1 MALSILNNI
10 PSLAAQN
17 QLSITG
23 SQLQKTLFR
32 LSSGSRINSGADDA
46 AGLAIADGLRA
57 NVTALTQS
65 ARNATDGVGQLQV
78 ADGALA
84 QVTTLLNR
92 AVTLATESSTSTVS
106 QGQRD
111 SINAEYT
118 QIKAEI
124 DRIGTSTTFNGVA
137 VFQGSGSTPD
147 TNTWKSSAGTEGAG
161 GISGSTAIAS
171 GETFSITDTNTGK
184 TYTFTGAAGGSTVS
198 DLITGIQSAASNPS
212 GGNYVNV
219 TAAVDSTGHLSI
231 KDANGDHSLIVTTD
245 AANLG
250 GSGMVASTMA
260 VGGTQA
266 VLLSDGGV
274 NSTLTTNIGALSS
287 NGLNLTGSLAG
298 SDGSAATTE
307 LGRINTAIQT
317 IASQRGTIG
326 AGINRLQSAQSVM
339 NNQIQNLSAAED
351 GIRSADIA
359 QEVANMT
366 KYNILNQTGISAL
379 SQSNQMQQG
388 VLSLLR

>member
-78 ADGALA
+78 GDGALA

-92 AVTLATESSTSTVS
+92 AVTLATEASTSTVS

-111 SINAEYT
+111 AINTEYT

-137 VFQGSGSTPD
+137 VFQGSGTTPD
-147 TNTWKSSAGTEGAG
+147 TNTWKSSAGVPGAG
-161 GISGSTAIAS
+161 GITGATAIAV
-171 GETFSITDTNTGK
+171 GETFSITDTNSGK
-184 TYTFTGAAGGSTVS
+184 TYTFTGAGGGSTVS

-212 GGNYVNV
+212 GGTYVNV
-219 TAAVDSTGHLSI
+219 TAAIDSTGHLSI
-231 KDANGDHSLIVTTD
+231 KDANGDHSLIVSTD
-245 AANLG
+245 AATLG
-250 GSGMVASTMA
+250 GSGMVAGTMA
-260 VGGTQA
+260 T
-266 VLLSDGGV
+266 GGV
-274 NSTLTTNIGALSS
+274 QTFCFRTGA
-287 NGLNLTGSLAG
+287 
-298 SDGSAATTE
+298 
-307 LGRINTAIQT
+307 
-317 IASQRGTIG
+317 
-326 AGINRLQSAQSVM
+326 
-339 NNQIQNLSAAED
+339 
-351 GIRSADIA
+351 
-359 QEVANMT
+359 
-366 KYNILNQTGISAL
+366 
-379 SQSNQMQQG
+379 
-388 VLSLLR
+388 

>member
-23 SQLQKTLFR
+23 AGLQKTLFR

-92 AVTLATESSTSTVS
+92 AVTLATEASTSTVS

-111 SINAEYT
+111 SIQAEYA

-124 DRIGTSTTFNGVA
+124 DRIGTSTTFNGVN
-137 VFQGSGSTPD
+137 VFQGAGTTPD
-147 TNTWKSSAGTEGAG
+147 TNTWLSSAGTAGAG
-161 GISGSTAIAS
+161 GITGATAIAD

-184 TYTFTGAAGGSTVS
+184 TFSYTAAGGTGSVNQ
-198 DLITGIQSAASNPS
+198 LIGAIQTAAANPS
-212 GGNYVNV
+212 GADYVNV
-219 TAAVDSTGHLSI
+219 SASVDSTGHLAI
-231 KDANGDHSLIVTTD
+231 KDANGDHSLIVTTN

-250 GSGMVASTMA
+250 GSMASATMA

-266 VLLSDGGV
+266 VMLSDGGV
-274 NSTLTTNIGALSS
+274 NSTLSTTIGAVSAS
-287 NGLNLTGSLAG
+287 GLNLGGSLAG
-298 SDGSAATTE
+298 SDGTSATTE

-326 AGINRLQSAQSVM
+326 AGINRLQSAQSVI
-339 NNQIQNLSAAED
+339 NNQVQNLSAAED

-366 KYNILNQTGISAL
+366 KFTILNQTGISAL
-379 SQSNQMQQG
+379 AQSNQMQQS